1 MKKRMFLALVPIAL
15 YLSSS
20 AQSPRIEIIG
30 TDTSA
35 VIPIRDMW
43 VANAK
48 FIELKGCREEND
60 SLFSTIRA
68 YTGLANN
75 LRASITDL
83 KEVNKLN
90 GTLLSD
96 KQKIID
102 LSAQELKKEAR
113 RVKILRLERNSLAGA
128 VAILIIKI
136 VFFK

>member
-1 MKKRMFLALVPIAL
+1 MVPL
-15 YLSSS
+15 
-20 AQSPRIEIIG
+20 
-30 TDTSA
+30 
-35 VIPIRDMW
+35 RDMRI
-43 VANAK
+43 ANGK

-68 YTGLANN
+68 YTGQVNN
-75 LRASITDL
+75 LRAAITDL

-96 KQKIID
+96 KQRII
-102 LSAQELKKEAR
+102 AIQTQELEKEAR

-136 VFFK
+136 AFFK